1 MHFMS
6 GWHIFGLRL
15 SLQEQGLQMV
25 TQIVL
30 QLLHL
35 QVVGGDGFCPRVA
48 AGVFVCIGPAPR
60 ERANVFLCNWIWFS
74 RCCNMCCTLR
84 HNRQMRSAGWIDY
97 AAITH
102 LLTSYP
108 IVRLST
114 R

>member
-1 MHFMS
+1 
-6 GWHIFGLRL
+6 
-15 SLQEQGLQMV
+15 
-25 TQIVL
+25 
-30 QLLHL
+30 
-35 QVVGGDGFCPRVA
+35 
-48 AGVFVCIGPAPR
+48 
-60 ERANVFLCNWIWFS
+60 
-74 RCCNMCCTLR
+74 MCCTLR